1 MNLLLAWITS
11 QGVLKLAELNDKLYI
26 LLNIVECNIVS
37 DFHCLFLYYA
47 VHVLKICNV
56 FMCLT
61 KNMYM

>member
-11 QGVLKLAELNDKLYI
+11 EGVLKLTELNDKLYI

-47 VHVLKICNV
+47 TYIY
-56 FMCLT
+56 FR
-61 KNMYM
+61 